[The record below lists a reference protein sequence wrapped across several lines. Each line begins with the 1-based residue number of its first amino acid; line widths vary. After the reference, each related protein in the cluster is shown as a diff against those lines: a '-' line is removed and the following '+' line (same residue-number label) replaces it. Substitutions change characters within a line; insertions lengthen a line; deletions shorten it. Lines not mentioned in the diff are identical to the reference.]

1 MGVRF
6 STGCVS
12 VYVAKGCGGPD
23 LPEAVPEGGAFRSW
37 YILSTAKH
45 VLIFRWEN
53 GDVWGSD
60 FRDAGGGDLDTGGGA
75 DYPDLYFFAGHGS
88 CQGVPTATSPDFVIP
103 CGNFG
108 KPDVVNIGAQ
118 SRFGNGIGHLRFLFL
133 DASCPLDLVSLT
145 NTWFPVFQGLH
156 VATGHSGNGNS
167 DALDSQAR
175 GDQLAAY
182 TAGFVPG
189 FNFTQLSIGDA
200 WMRAGI
206 MDIQSGCSA
215 VVVAAGA
222 TEAEAVDRRDHERVL
237 DDRPNPV
244 NNWLAWRWVT
254 RG

>member
-12 VYVAKGCGGPD
+12 LYAGSCGASD

-37 YILSTAKH
+37 YILSTAKN
-45 VLIFRWEN
+45 VLISRWDN

-60 FRDAGGGDLDTGGGA
+60 FRDAGSGDIDPQGGA
-75 DYPDLYFFAGHGS
+75 DYPDLYLFAGHGF
-88 CQGVPTATSPDFVIP
+88 CQNPPTATSPDFLLT

-118 SRFGNGIGHLRFLFL
+118 SRFGNGFGHLRFLFL
-133 DASCPLDLVSLT
+133 DASCPMDIVSLA
-145 NTWFPVFQGLH
+145 TWFPVFQGLH
-156 VATGHSGNGNS
+156 IATGHSGTTNS
-167 DALDSQAR
+167 DAQDSQAR
-175 GDQLAAY
+175 GDQFAAY

-189 FNFTQLSIGDA
+189 FNFIQLSIGDA

-206 MDIQSGCSA
+206 IDIQSGCSA
-215 VVVAAGA
+215 VIIAAGA
-222 TEAEAVDRRDHERVL
+222 TFAEAEDRRDHERVQEN
-237 DDRPNPV
+237 RPNPV
-244 NNWLAWRWVT
+244 KNWVAWRWVT